1 MVNVIGSAMGASD
14 GEEGRS
20 GASLDDI
27 VGVFRKECGELCG
40 VWRGIGS

>member
-27 VGVFRKECGELCG
+27 VGVFGRTL
-40 VWRGIGS
+40 RGLEGNR